1 MQFRFNFIIVFVLV
15 LFILNEVNGQK
26 KSEKNYDLYSDT
38 LLIIGKQ
45 VIDKEKIMITREALL
60 ECDTIQIN
68 QKGLCIDQFT
78 FYAIAL
84 GQTVNLTTN
93 KPSFSDE
100 MRNQIRNNEPN
111 YKIIYLK
118 DIILRSK
125 DGRKV
130 KPSIQTL
137 KITFSN

>member
-1 MQFRFNFIIVFVLV
+1 MQLNFNPIIVFILL
-15 LFILNEVNGQK
+15 LFILQEVNGQK
-26 KSEKNYDLYSDT
+26 SSEKNYDPYSDT
-38 LLIIGKQ
+38 LLILGEK
-45 VIDKEKIMITREALL
+45 VIDKEKIMITRETLL
-60 ECDTIQIN
+60 NSDTIRIN
-68 QKGLCIDQFT
+68 QKGLFIEQFT

-84 GQTVNLTTN
+84 GQTFNLTTN
-93 KPSFSDE
+93 KPLLSDE
-100 MRNQIRNNEPN
+100 MRNEIRNNEPN